1 MIRKRTA
8 ENFCY
13 YCVDKNNAL
22 SELKKPS
29 EVIKHYRT
37 KYRKSNLKNHKDPI
51 YIQVHQNENIKCKDG
66 SYINLQRNT
75 RICLTE
81 YRINTQIAQLEKNS
95 FVFYV
100 SEDNKIKISI
110 PNSLELIYF
119 NGKNEFLLNEI
130 NKAFL
135 SYIINNYPNN
145 KVIKINVIKYKPNN
159 IAYESWEHYIEDEIT
174 ITNQIITAMQNA
186 EIKNQIRNVTQ
197 ERIALD
203 KPDYNLYIKD
213 EYFNF

>member
-1 MIRKRTA
+1 M
-8 ENFCY
+8 
-13 YCVDKNNAL
+13 
-22 SELKKPS
+22 
-29 EVIKHYRT
+29 
-37 KYRKSNLKNHKDPI
+37 KNHKDPI

-119 NGKNEFLLNEI
+119 NGKNEFSLNEI

-135 SYIINNYPNN
+135 SYIIN
-145 KVIKINVIKYKPNN
+145 NN

-203 KPDYNLYIKD
+203 KSDYNLYIKD